1 MASARDETFAP
12 PAPDKTGAEPGRPAE
27 AVDTSP
33 GLTDT
38 VRNLRLLSK
47 RLRRLFACACCR
59 RLGRRLAPACRRAVE
74 AAERFADG
82 SAGPEELA
90 ESGRACRQWE
100 KLGRPVSVEESGD
113 E

>member
-1 MASARDETFAP
+1 TE
-12 PAPDKTGAEPGRPAE
+12 
-27 AVDTSP
+27 
-33 GLTDT
+33 T

-100 KLGRPVSVEESGD
+100 KLGRPVPVEESGD
-113 E
+113 EGGADRAAGFRYYEFTQKVHWLTAPVLTLADA